1 MSLVFGP
8 FLRWFCSVRLL
19 IFRLSN
25 GGSSSEMSDLE
36 KFISAT
42 RMIDGIFMTSVQII
56 WMLYLIAIDVYPIPL
71 FTMETKEVKDFF
83 GNVIEVPVVS
93 SLNLYT
99 NLAVLVKNLS
109 QLWMTNFPRSTTQSG
124 SETVALHVTTG
135 VWWIFL
141 QWCILIL
148 FVLTGVMYRLMCY
161 LLLYVH
167 LNIFMMPAMAIILLS
182 FVLHILLR
190 GLSNRFYVETSKMD
204 VFLTA
209 CCCSLVPTP
218 TSSNIRAHNL
228 LQAHT
233 VLTNL
238 VMMICMGVCMFLS
251 IDYSLPI
258 INRPW
263 RLRYSSTYF
272 FNYCL
277 VVIILLPLS
286 LLLYMFFKVAMGV
299 KGQRKTMFWS
309 NKRPTCLAISS
320 AILSTVLLAV
330 LVLINI
336 LGRFSSSHCHL
347 PADIDLHG
355 LVQSQHTGIGLSV
368 QCHHNYRPVPAGLAL
383 SQSPHLTFLSQ
394 PMFTA
399 VGSSDSK
406 ASSTSCQPTW
416 RI

>member
-1 MSLVFGP
+1 MSSVFGP

-238 VMMICMGVCMFLS
+238 VMMICTHS
-251 IDYSLPI
+251 PPS
-258 INRPW
+258 
-263 RLRYSSTYF
+263 
-272 FNYCL
+272 
-277 VVIILLPLS
+277 
-286 LLLYMFFKVAMGV
+286 
-299 KGQRKTMFWS
+299 
-309 NKRPTCLAISS
+309 
-320 AILSTVLLAV
+320 
-330 LVLINI
+330 
-336 LGRFSSSHCHL
+336 GR
-347 PADIDLHG
+347 
-355 LVQSQHTGIGLSV
+355 
-368 QCHHNYRPVPAGLAL
+368 NRPVPHSPKAAAAL
-383 SQSPHLTFLSQ
+383 LFLVESRTVVD
-394 PMFTA
+394 PIVA
-399 VGSSDSK
+399 K
-406 ASSTSCQPTW
+406 EKP
-416 RI
+416 